1 MNFYDEKIA
10 DIYKHL
16 SSSEKGL
23 TGPDAKKRL
32 LEYGNNEIVEAK
44 PKSAFK
50 IFLSQ
55 FNDMMIII
63 LIIVAIIMG
72 FYALFYSHDYTDS
85 IVIAVVV
92 LLNAIMGF
100 IQEEKAEVTLEGLKK
115 YATSSCK
122 TLRDG
127 HISIVDSKSL
137 VPGDVI
143 ILEAGD
149 KIPADAR
156 IITETNLTVD
166 ESPLTGES
174 IPVKKTTRVLKGKL
188 QIQDQSN
195 MLFSG
200 CNITNGRV
208 EAIVVKTGMS
218 TELGVIAVSLNT
230 PYEVKTPL
238 EIKINEMSKKIT
250 ILIFIIL
257 VFMFFYGLIMGYK
270 ILEIIMLC
278 VSLAVAAI
286 PEGLPAV
293 ITITLSGGAASLA
306 KKNTI
311 VRQMSAVETLGS
323 TDVICSDKTG
333 TITQNKMKVKKTIIY
348 DQKMF
353 NYIAGLANETTVDDG
368 AFIGDPTETC
378 LFAYL
383 YNKDIDPLKLREE
396 NPRITDAPFDSERKM
411 MSSLNTIDG
420 DDYILVKG
428 SIENLINNCSY
439 IYSNGSLVKLTAK
452 TTKRILNDE
461 NSLAKEA
468 LRVIGFA
475 YKKVSKKITSS
486 ENLLKEEKGLVYAG
500 MAGIIDPPRSSV
512 KKSVDNCLK
521 AGIRPVMITG
531 DSLITACAIAKEV
544 GIIHDESEGIL
555 GSELDKYSD
564 EELLDVVKKYN
575 VYARVSPDHKRRIV
589 AAWQGNN
596 KVVAM
601 TGDGVNDAPA
611 IKDAHVGV
619 GMGITG
625 TEVTKSVADII
636 LLDDSFSTIVDA
648 VEEGRRIFANIR
660 NNMVYSLSSNFAEVF
675 AVLIGMFTGHTIL
688 LPIHILFIDLIT
700 DSIPSICLSFEK
712 SERGIMEK
720 DPRGIDKPM
729 FTPFIYANIIFSSI
743 IETICVLLTYFIALK
758 LYTPEIAMTLSLLSM
773 VIQEIIY
780 AFICRNLKSFTH
792 KQGFFSNKVM
802 NMGILG
808 VIIIELIVFFTP
820 IGRLISVA
828 SVNWSIILVVLIF
841 NLVPFIVYEI
851 AKPIL
856 VYLFKD

>member
-1 MNFYDEKIA
+1 MKFYDEKL
-10 DIYKHL
+10 DYIYKKL

-23 TGPDAKKRL
+23 STAQAERKIVEDGK
-32 LEYGNNEIVEAK
+32 NEIVEAA
-44 PKSAFK
+44 PKSALK
-50 IFLSQ
+50 IFFNQ

-63 LIIVAIIMG
+63 LIVVAIIMG
-72 FYALFYSHDYTDS
+72 IYGLVYSHDYTDS

-100 IQEEKAEVTLEGLKK
+100 IQEAKAEVTLEGLKK
-115 YATSSCK
+115 YATSHCK

-127 HISIVDSKSL
+127 HITVIDSKEL

-156 IITETNLTVD
+156 IISETNLSVD

-174 IPVKKTTRVLKGKL
+174 IPVKKNNRVLKGNL

-200 CNITNGRV
+200 CNVTNGRV
-208 EAIVVKTGMS
+208 EAIVVKTGMK
-218 TELGVIAVSLNT
+218 TELGIIAVSLNT

-306 KKNTI
+306 KKKTI

-348 DQKMF
+348 NQQMF
-353 NYIAGLANETTVDDG
+353 NYISALANETVIDNGDLL
-368 AFIGDPTETC
+368 GDPTETC
-378 LFAYL
+378 LFEYL
-383 YNKDIDPLKLREE
+383 YNKDIDPLTIKS
-396 NPRITDAPFDSERKM
+396 NYPRITDAPFDSERKM

-420 DDYILVKG
+420 EDYVLVKG
-428 SIENLINNCSY
+428 SIENLIKNCKY
-439 IYSNGSLVKLTAK
+439 ISSDGKNAK
-452 TTKRILNDE
+452 MSPKTIKRILKDE
-461 NSLAKEA
+461 QSLAEEA

-475 YKKVSKKITSS
+475 YKKAKKKITSS
-486 ENLLKEEKGLVYAG
+486 EELLKEEKDLIYVG
-500 MAGIIDPPRSSV
+500 MAGIIDPPRQSV
-512 KKSVDNCLK
+512 KKSVENCLK

-544 GIIHDESEGIL
+544 GIIHDNSEGIL

-564 EELLDVVKKYN
+564 EELLEVVKKYN

-636 LLDDSFSTIVDA
+636 LLDDSFSTIVVA
-648 VEEGRRIFANIR
+648 VEEGRRIFTNIR

-688 LPIHILFIDLIT
+688 LPIHILFIDLVT

-712 SERGIMEK
+712 SENGIMDK
-720 DPRGIDKPM
+720 VPRGIDKPM

-743 IETICVLLTYFIALK
+743 IETICVLLTYFIALR

-773 VIQEIIY
+773 VIQEIVY
-780 AFICRNLKSFTH
+780 AYVCRNLRTFTH

-808 VIIIELIVFFTP
+808 VIIIEAIVFFTP
-820 IGRLISVA
+820 IGKIINVA
-828 SVNWSIILVVLIF
+828 SVNWSIVLIVILA
-841 NLVPFIVYEI
+841 NLLSFLIYEF

-856 VYLFKD
+856 VRLFKD

>member
-1 MNFYDEKIA
+1 MKYYDENLEK
-10 DIYKHL
+10 IYKEL
-16 SSSEKGL
+16 ASSEKGL
-23 TGPDAKKRL
+23 STSQAERKIAEIGK
-32 LEYGNNEIVEAK
+32 NEIVEAK
-44 PKSAFK
+44 PKSAIK
-50 IFLSQ
+50 IFLNQ

-72 FYALFYSHDYTDS
+72 IYGLIYSHDYTDS

-100 IQEEKAEVTLEGLKK
+100 IQEAKAEVTLEGLKK
-115 YATSSCK
+115 YSTSNCK

-127 HISIVDSKSL
+127 HITVIDSKEL

-156 IITETNLTVD
+156 IISETNLQVD

-174 IPVKKTTRVLKGKL
+174 VPVKKNNRVLKGNL

-200 CNITNGRV
+200 CNVTNGRV
-208 EAIVVKTGMS
+208 EAIVVKTGMN
-218 TELGVIAVSLNT
+218 TELGIIAVSLNT

-250 ILIFIIL
+250 ILIFVIL

-270 ILEIIMLC
+270 LLEIIMLC

-293 ITITLSGGAASLA
+293 ITITLSSGAASLA
-306 KKNTI
+306 KKKTI

-348 DQKMF
+348 NQQMF
-353 NYIAGLANETTVDDG
+353 NYISALANETVIDNG
-368 AFIGDPTETC
+368 SLLGDPTETC
-378 LFAYL
+378 LFEYL
-383 YNKDIDPLKLREE
+383 YNKDIDPLTIKSA

-420 DDYILVKG
+420 EDYVLVKG
-428 SIENLINNCSY
+428 SIENLIKNCKY
-439 IYSNGSLVKLTAK
+439 IYSDGKIVPLSSK
-452 TTKRILNDE
+452 TIKRIRKDE
-461 NSLAKEA
+461 QSLAEEA

-475 YKKVSKKITSS
+475 YKKSKKKITSS
-486 ENLLKEEKGLVYAG
+486 EELLLEEKDLIYAG
-500 MAGIIDPPRSSV
+500 MAGIIDPPRQSV
-512 KKSVDNCLK
+512 KKSVENCLK

-544 GIIHDESEGIL
+544 GIIHDNSEGIL

-564 EELLDVVKKYN
+564 EELLEVVKKYN

-636 LLDDSFSTIVDA
+636 LLDDSFSTIVVA
-648 VEEGRRIFANIR
+648 VEEGRRIFTNIR

-688 LPIHILFIDLIT
+688 LPIHILFIDLVT

-712 SERGIMEK
+712 SEKGIMDK
-720 DPRGIDKPM
+720 NPRGIDKPM

-743 IETICVLLTYFIALK
+743 IETVCVLLTYFIALK

-780 AFICRNLKSFTH
+780 AYVCRNLRTFTH

-808 VIIIELIVFFTP
+808 VIIIEAIVFFTP
-820 IGRLISVA
+820 VGKIINVA
-828 SVNWSIILVVLIF
+828 TVSWNIVLIVILG
-841 NLVPFIVYEI
+841 NLLSFLIYEF

-856 VYLFKD
+856 VKLFKD